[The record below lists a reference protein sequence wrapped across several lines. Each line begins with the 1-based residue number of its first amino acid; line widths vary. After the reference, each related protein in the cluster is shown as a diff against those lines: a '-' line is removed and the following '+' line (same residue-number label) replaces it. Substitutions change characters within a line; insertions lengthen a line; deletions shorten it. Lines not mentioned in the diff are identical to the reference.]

1 MKLADIKKEMQD
13 EPEEEES
20 QPQPPDPA
28 TLAEINR
35 QTRKRLQYFRTVYYT
50 LGSVFMIAGIRF
62 FIVKEPV
69 TGIIF
74 LALSSVISLFGR
86 ICESAMKNI

>member
-20 QPQPPDPA
+20 RPQPPDPA

>member
-1 MKLADIKKEMQD
+1 MKLSEIKKELED
-13 EPEEEES
+13 EQEEENS
-20 QPQPPDPA
+20 RPQPPDPVP
-28 TLAEINR
+28 LAEINR
-35 QTRKRLQYFRTVYYT
+35 QTRKRLQYFRTMYYT

-69 TGIIF
+69 TGLIF

-86 ICESAMKNI
+86 ICESALKGI

>member
-1 MKLADIKKEMQD
+1 MKLSDIKAELQD
-13 EPEEEES
+13 EEETEQEA
-20 QPQPPDPA
+20 PKLPDPE

-69 TGIIF
+69 SGMIF

-86 ICESAMKNI
+86 ICESALKDI

>member
-13 EPEEEES
+13 EPEEEEGR
-20 QPQPPDPA
+20 PQPPDPK
-28 TLAEINR
+28 TLAEVNR